1 MSRENVE
8 TLRRLFE
15 RWGQGIT
22 EVPTDLVAPE
32 IELASPF
39 ADLRGGPYRGYDGA
53 RDWLRDIREQFETWA
68 YTIGEWHDLGTR
80 VLALGSVQLEG
91 RGSGLPLDQEVGW
104 LARFSADGR
113 VSHIRVFADHEAA
126 REAAA
131 AAE

>member
-22 EVPTDLVAPE
+22 EVPTDL
-32 IELASPF
+32 
-39 ADLRGGPYRGYDGA
+39 
-53 RDWLRDIREQFETWA
+53 
-68 YTIGEWHDLGTR
+68 
-80 VLALGSVQLEG
+80 GSVQLEG
-91 RGSGLPLDQEVGW
+91 RGSGLALDQEVGW
-104 LARFSADGR
+104 LAGFSADGR

-131 AAE
+131 ASE